1 MNQFQSIGEVLSAL
15 RRRAVLILS
24 ITFVGCMLS
33 VFFALQQE
41 KTFEATAVVQIED
54 ARVPDQ
60 LAGATATTEDSSRR
74 VRLIEQRLMARDN
87 LVRIMEKHDLFS
99 DDPELTLNERVYAMR
114 LAARIH
120 PVTNP
125 QQSFSP
131 EANAPS
137 GLIITVTLND
147 PDKAAELANELMT
160 SVIDQSRDRSV
171 DRARE
176 TLEFFRVEEARVGGE
191 IEELDSEIADF
202 KRANGDQL
210 PSGLLDLRTQLVS
223 LRDTELELDQQIL
236 TLETSSDRTR
246 EEVKTRQVALLQEQK
261 ALIADRVEQ
270 IETLITG
277 SPDVERKLNRL
288 EREMTKLQEQ
298 YEVITRRMAEAEL
311 GQMLEDRQATD
322 RFEVLETALP
332 PVYPVSGS
340 RKKIAALG
348 GFGSLMVGVALAFVV
363 ELLNPALRTSA
374 QMERSL
380 GVIPVVAIPVVSSRR
395 DRRIGGLRFL
405 GKLALVVGLI
415 AAGLRLIWDRVPVLV
430 ELSGK
435 LLPRTIRG

>member
-1 MNQFQSIGEVLSAL
+1 MNQFQSIEEVLFAL

-24 ITFVGCMLS
+24 ITFVGCMFS
-33 VFFALQQE
+33 VYFALKQE
-41 KTFEATAVVQIED
+41 KTYEATAVVQIED

-60 LAGATATTEDSSRR
+60 LVGATAATEDASRR

-99 DDPELTLNERVYAMR
+99 DDPDMTLNERVYAMR
-114 LAARIH
+114 LAARIQ
-120 PVTNP
+120 PMTNP

-137 GLIITVTLND
+137 GLMITVTLDD
-147 PDKAAELANELMT
+147 PEKAAELANELMT

-171 DRARE
+171 SRARD
-176 TLEFFRVEEARVGGE
+176 TLEFFRVEEQRIGAEIEALGGE
-191 IEELDSEIADF
+191 IAAF

-210 PSGLLDLRTQLVS
+210 PAGVLDLRTQLAS

-236 TLETSSDRTR
+236 TLETASDRTR
-246 EEVKTRQVALLQEQK
+246 EEVKRRQIALLQEQK
-261 ALIADRVEQ
+261 ALIGTRVAQ
-270 IETLITG
+270 IEELITG
-277 SPDVERKLNRL
+277 APEVERELNRL

-340 RKKIAALG
+340 RKKIAAVG
-348 GFGSLMVGVALAFVV
+348 GIASLMAGIALAFVA
-363 ELLNPALRTSA
+363 EMMNPAIRTAA
-374 QMERSL
+374 QMERML
-380 GVIPVVAIPVVSSRR
+380 GVQPVVAIPVVASRR
-395 DRRIGGLRFL
+395 DRRIGGLRLL
-405 GKLALVVGLI
+405 GKLALVFALI
-415 AAGLRLIWDRVPVLV
+415 ASGLRLIWDRVPVLA

-435 LLPRTIRG
+435 LLPRAIRT